1 MVKKAAQ
8 RILLCGFMGCGKS
21 SVGQA
26 LAFRLKWNFLDT
38 DTMIEKRS
46 GMTIPQIF
54 EQFGEEEFRRMER
67 ELAAQLGKR
76 KNTVISTGGGFL
88 MQEETVKNFR
98 ESSGGFES
106 IVMLDCSFET
116 CYRRIKSSD
125 RPLVRN
131 HTKEELREIFD
142 RRRERYLSVS
152 DLVVSNEEIISTA
165 VEQMLLE
172 IPVM

>member
-8 RILLCGFMGCGKS
+8 RILMCGFMGCGKS

-54 EQFGEEEFRRMER
+54 EQLGEEEFRRMER

-76 KNTVISTGGGFL
+76 KNTVTSTGGGFL
-88 MQEETVKNFR
+88 MQEETVKSFR

-116 CYRRIKSSD
+116 CYRRIQTSD